1 MIEVSENLGP
11 QSSDVEVNLEICLD
25 YDQRSKGRLKAV
37 ATSGEDVGLFL
48 ERGKVLQDGDVLKGN
63 LEQLVRV
70 TAKQESLICAKTD
83 DWSTFARACYHL
95 GNRHVPIEVGDR
107 ELFMRPDHI
116 LQAMVESL
124 GLITSEVLKAF
135 NPEQGAYAGGHSHS
149 HSHSHSKE
157 ESHAHDHSH
166 AHGHSDSHSH

>member
-11 QSSDVEVNLEICLD
+11 QPSDVEVSIEICLD

-37 ATSGEDVGLFL
+37 ANSGEDVGLFL
-48 ERGKVLQDGDVLKGN
+48 ERGKVLQDGDVLKGKLGN
-63 LEQLVRV
+63 LVLV
-70 TAKQESLICAKTD
+70 TAKQESLVSAKTD
-83 DWSTFARACYHL
+83 DWPCFARACYHL

-124 GLITSEVLKAF
+124 GLSTSEVLKAF

-149 HSHSHSKE
+149 HSHSQE
-157 ESHAHDHSH
+157 ES
-166 AHGHSDSHSH
+166 HGHSDSHSH